1 MGLHLAQ
8 QGLLG
13 LGRGVLQVAAKAQGR
28 IVGAALDVLVQPVE
42 RAAADEQDV
51 GGVDLDELLLGVL
64 AAALGRHVAD
74 RALDDLEQ
82 GLLHAL
88 AAHVPGDG
96 GVLALA
102 GDLVD
107 LINVNDPDL
116 RPLDVEVRRLDQLEQ
131 DVFHVLAHIAG
142 LGQGGGV
149 GDGEGHAQHPGQ
161 GLGKQSLAHAGGAQ
175 QQDVGFLQ
183 LHVVAL
189 AAHDPLVVVVHLHGQ
204 HPLGVVLADDV
215 LVQAVLDLLGGQ
227 DVHRRRD
234 GRLHPGPRTR
244 RAAPGRAAA
253 AGAVG
258 LFGQQVVAKAD
269 ALAADVDAG
278 PDDHPLYF
286 VLMLAAEAAN
296 EVFFIFISA
305 GIVICH
311 SCTFL
316 YCAFLR
322 SASPAQRWAMTS
334 STRPYS
340 LASRAVI

>member
-8 QGLLG
+8 QGFLG
-13 LGRGVLQVAAKAQGR
+13 GGGSILQVAAKAQGR
-28 IVGAALDVLVQPVE
+28 VVGAALDVLVQPVE
-42 RAAADEQDV
+42 GAAADEQDV

-74 RALDDLEQ
+74 GALDDLEQ

-96 GVLALA
+96 GVFALA

-107 LINVNDPDL
+107 LINVNDADL

-131 DVFHVLAHIAG
+131 DVLHILAHIAG

-149 GDGEGHAQHPGQ
+149 GDGKGDAQHPGQ
-161 GLGKQSLAHAGGAQ
+161 GLGQQGLAHAGGPQ

-204 HPLGVVLADDV
+204 HPLGFVLADDV
-215 LVQAVLDLLGGQ
+215 LVQPVLDLLGGQ
-227 DVHRRRD
+227 DVHRRGD
-234 GRLHPGPRTR
+234 GRLHPGPGVG
-244 RAAPGRAAA
+244 RAAAGGAAA

-278 PDDHPLYF
+278 PDDHPLDF

-296 EVFFIFISA
+296 KVFFVFISA

-316 YCAFLR
+316 YSAFLR
-322 SASPAQRWAMTS
+322 SAPLVQRWAITS